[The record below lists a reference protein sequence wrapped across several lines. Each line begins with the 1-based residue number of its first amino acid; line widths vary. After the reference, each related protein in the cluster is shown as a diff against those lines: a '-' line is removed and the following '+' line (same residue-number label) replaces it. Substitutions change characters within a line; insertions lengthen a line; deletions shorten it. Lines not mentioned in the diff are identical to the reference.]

1 MGTYQKLTPSAAATT
16 APNKPKAGTST
27 SLNLGTLIWR
37 TPSGRSYTTTPTEYP
52 V

>member
-1 MGTYQKLTPSAAATT
+1 M
-16 APNKPKAGTST
+16 AGDQPEP
-27 SLNLGTLIWR
+27 GTLIWR